1 MREFATLDLAPGTLV
16 IGDLHLD
23 PASIGADDAFFAFL
37 SAIADRPGLVVL
49 GDLFDAWVGPA
60 HARLSGAARIVAALQ
75 AANARGLELFMVPG
89 NRDFLLDAS
98 FSRATGAAILP
109 EGFVASASQ
118 ASRVLF
124 VHGDELCT
132 RDLAYQRLKRVLR
145 APGVRWL
152 APRLPDALA
161 LALARRLRRASTSA
175 VAAKPAAEKEQQ
187 AEAVRALAQAAG
199 ATTLVCG
206 HAHRFR
212 DQDLPE
218 GPRWVVLDAFGG
230 ERDVLELG
238 ENGVW
243 GALASASLIRPVSP
257 RA

>member
-1 MREFATLDLAPGTLV
+1 MRAFETLDLPPGTLV

-23 PASIGADDAFFAFL
+23 PAETGADDPFFAFL
-37 SAIADRPGLVVL
+37 QSIADRPGLVVL

-60 HARLSGAARIVAALQ
+60 HARLSGAARIVAALH
-75 AANARGLELFMVPG
+75 AAHARGLAIQLVPG

-98 FSRATGAAILP
+98 FTRETGAAIFP
-109 EGFVASASQ
+109 DGFVGRARDG
-118 ASRVLF
+118 SRVLF

-132 RDLAYQRLKRVLR
+132 RDLSYQRLKRVVR
-145 APGVRWL
+145 SPGVRWL
-152 APRLPDALA
+152 APRLPDSIA

-175 VAAKPAAEKEQQ
+175 VAAKPVAEKEQQ
-187 AEAVRALAQAAG
+187 AEAARALAGEAG
-199 ATTLVCG
+199 AKTLVCG

-212 DQDLPE
+212 DQGLPA

-230 ERDVLELG
+230 ARDVLELG
-238 ENGVW
+238 EDGVW
-243 GALASASLIRPVSP
+243 SARSSGALTRPGSP